1 MEKYLLSK
9 EQKAQIRSMREVGKE
24 ITKSKETALKFLKES
39 GILDFVKKA
48 TKAANANATP
58 SNDRRS

>member
-9 EQKAQIRSMREVGKE
+9 EDKARLRTIREEGAKIAR
-24 ITKSKETALKFLKES
+24 SKETALKFLKES

-48 TKAANANATP
+48 TKAANEDGNP
-58 SNDRRS
+58 SNARQS

>member
-9 EQKAQIRSMREVGKE
+9 EQKAEIRSIREEGKK
-24 ITKSKETALKFLKES
+24 IAKSKETALKYLKES

-48 TKAANANATP
+48 TKAANANAAT

>member
-9 EQKAQIRSMREVGKE
+9 EQKAEIRSIREAGKE
-24 ITKSKETALKFLKES
+24 INKSKETALKFLKES

-48 TKAANANATP
+48 TKAANENASL
-58 SNDRRS
+58 SNARHS